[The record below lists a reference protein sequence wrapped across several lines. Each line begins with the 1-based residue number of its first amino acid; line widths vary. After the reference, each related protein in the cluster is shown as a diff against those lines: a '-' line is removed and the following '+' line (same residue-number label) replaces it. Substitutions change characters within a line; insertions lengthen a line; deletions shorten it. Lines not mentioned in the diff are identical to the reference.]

1 MALDKIMVAV
11 LMILEKMYCDTRK
24 PLVTSKAAPGM
35 KGKGLREGS
44 LASSPGMP
52 GHHCSHLCLTDDSQ
66 PEETCAGD
74 ALELHSEDRDSG
86 EMEFLLRERLSSG
99 SGHLGH
105 SEGYAVERSVGKS
118 SISVRV
124 RIARVDTCFSPGQEE
139 TDCVP
144 SSEFKEVNVEDT
156 NKQPRW
162 LCKDLVSPGRSA
174 RHLTEPYS

>member
-1 MALDKIMVAV
+1 MALDKIVVAV
-11 LMILEKMYCDTRK
+11 LMILEKSYCDTGK

-52 GHHCSHLCLTDDSQ
+52 GHHCSHLCLTDGRDSQ
-66 PEETCAGD
+66 PEETCAGE
-74 ALELHSEDRDSG
+74 ALEPHSEDRDSG
-86 EMEFLLRERLSSG
+86 EMEFLLRERLRSG

-124 RIARVDTCFSPGQEE
+124 RGHVLRPRTGRNRK
-139 TDCVP
+139 
-144 SSEFKEVNVEDT
+144 SSFLGI
-156 NKQPRW
+156 QGSQR
-162 LCKDLVSPGRSA
+162 GR
-174 RHLTEPYS
+174 HK